1 MNDDYRDIINLPHH
15 QSTKRPHMSQHDR
28 AAQFAP
34 FAALRGYD
42 EEIAETARLTD
53 ERQELSSEDI
63 ALLNQRLHIIIDNIK
78 SKPEIAITYFV
89 PDDKKD
95 GGAYVTKKVNVR
107 RIDEVE
113 RLIYFTDNSRIS
125 IDDVFGIDEIINDS
139 NN

>member
-15 QSTKRPHMSQHDR
+15 QSEKRPHMSLHDG

-53 ERQELSSEDI
+53 ERLELSNEDI
-63 ALLNQRLHIIIDNIK
+63 ALLNEKLHIIIDNIK
-78 SKPEIAITYFV
+78 SKPEITVTYFA
-89 PDDKKD
+89 PDDKKE
-95 GGAYVTKKVNVR
+95 GGAYVTKKGNVR

-113 RLIYFTDNSRIS
+113 RLIYFTDNAKIS
-125 IDDVFGIDEIINDS
+125 IDDVHKINGQLFE
-139 NN
+139 